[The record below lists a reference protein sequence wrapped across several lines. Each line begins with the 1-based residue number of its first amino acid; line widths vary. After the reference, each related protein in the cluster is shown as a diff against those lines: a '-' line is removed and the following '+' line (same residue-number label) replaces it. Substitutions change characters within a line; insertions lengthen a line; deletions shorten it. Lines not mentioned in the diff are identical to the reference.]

1 MKEESTYPKWQEESL
16 INEEITS
23 QKGYADTKLLKDGC
37 KINLLDWAKETID
50 EIIQLNN
57 TLDLNFDDVLQDVK
71 ERIDNPENT
80 YSKKLLKIIEKEG
93 FINSQLRISKEN
105 KQHSLNINLKEKY
118 PQYYDEYIKLA
129 LPRK

>member
-1 MKEESTYPKWQEESL
+1 
-16 INEEITS
+16 
-23 QKGYADTKLLKDGC
+23 
-37 KINLLDWAKETID
+37 
-50 EIIQLNN
+50 
-57 TLDLNFDDVLQDVK
+57 VK